1 MTKFQEAKK
10 AAEAPSASTVSA
22 AALVRKIELES
33 LQKELFQLKSAVV
46 DVFIHPQIED
56 AKAEENCAETLE
68 PATLQSTSET
78 PASDAKPSGIK
89 LSLIPREQ
97 ANLAS
102 ATSPASGESTT
113 QSNDEESSTVGK
125 SPVMLAS

>member
-1 MTKFQEAKK
+1 MTKLQEAKK

-33 LQKELFQLKSAVV
+33 LQKELFRLKSAVV
-46 DVFIHPQIED
+46 DVFIHPQTED

-68 PATLQSTSET
+68 PATLQNTPET
-78 PASDAKPSGIK
+78 PAYDTKPSGIK

-102 ATSPASGESTT
+102 ATSPTNGESTA

-125 SPVMLAS
+125 SPVMLTS